1 MIEASVMR
9 TVWNDGKT
17 GYEVKA
23 KGHAGAGK
31 YGQDIVCAAVS
42 CLMQT
47 LANEVEEAA
56 RAGLVAL
63 GAVAHGEGW
72 MRVEVTPTNES
83 CDMVEAWVELVQD
96 GLDALAE
103 SYPENVELVV
113 NMVFADGK
121 APDPAQLPDMVDGKM
136 NLQLFA
142 ATEATAASGR
152 NREPRLGPWPAG
164 HECRPRHEVDAG
176 SHNPFGG
183 MDLQLF
189 AEGAAASGSAA
200 AGGDAAGEGT
210 AEITGPE
217 LRPAQERLA
226 KRSRPGKAAKAAGN
240 ALSPAMS
247 AEGGADAG
255 APQNGEPSA
264 EETTGEVQQQEEP
277 KQADPAQ
284 KRRAFGQLMQGE
296 YAAEFEEA
304 MQRAAQLAVQSVQE
318 NPAVKG
324 LLEALGEAYGI
335 DAGNAENLE
344 ALTEAV
350 KSGKVKNDEYY
361 ETMAAER
368 GISVKTARELDK
380 MEGELQR
387 ANAEKQRAEQM
398 RLAAEHQQ
406 RAAAVRAQWEAEAAQ
421 LKEKYPAFELDEVL
435 NNPSV
440 ADMIRRGIGLEAA
453 YRAAYFDQLM
463 TESTA
468 RTAKQVEQGV
478 AARIQ
483 QRAQRPAENG
493 AHPGAAAETKVDVA
507 HMTAKQRAELAKRAR
522 RGERIVL

>member
-72 MRVEVTPTNES
+72 MRVEVTPTHES
-83 CDMVEAWVELVQD
+83 YDMVEAWVELVQD

-142 ATEATAASGR
+142 E
-152 NREPRLGPWPAG
+152 
-164 HECRPRHEVDAG
+164 
-176 SHNPFGG
+176 GG
-183 MDLQLF
+183 GDG
-189 AEGAAASGSAA
+189 GAAGDGAEAA
-200 AGGDAAGEGT
+200 PAVQA
-210 AEITGPE
+210 PE

-226 KRSRPGKAAKAAGN
+226 KRSRPGRAAKAA
-240 ALSPAMS
+240 PAPS
-247 AEGGADAG
+247 ADGGEDAG

-264 EETTGEVQQQEEP
+264 EKTTGEAQQQEES

-361 ETMAAER
+361 ETLAAER

-493 AHPGAAAETKVDVA
+493 AHPGGAAEMKVDVA

>member
-1 MIEASVMR
+1 MIEATVMR

-72 MRVEVTPTNES
+72 MRVEVTPTHES
-83 CDMVEAWVELVQD
+83 YDMVEAWVELVQD

-142 ATEATAASGR
+142 E
-152 NREPRLGPWPAG
+152 
-164 HECRPRHEVDAG
+164 
-176 SHNPFGG
+176 GG
-183 MDLQLF
+183 GDG
-189 AEGAAASGSAA
+189 GAAGDGAEAA
-200 AGGDAAGEGT
+200 PAVQA
-210 AEITGPE
+210 PE

-226 KRSRPGKAAKAAGN
+226 KRSRPGRAVKAELPQSAAPT
-240 ALSPAMS
+240 APSEREPVS
-247 AEGGADAG
+247 SADADPQTEKES
-255 APQNGEPSA
+255 APGEEKP
-264 EETTGEVQQQEEP
+264 EQEP
-277 KQADPAQ
+277 KPTDPAE
-284 KRRAFGQLMQGE
+284 KRKAFGQLMQGE

-304 MQRAAQLAVQSVQE
+304 LQRASEMAVQNVLDD
-318 NPAVKG
+318 PAVKG
-324 LLEALGEAYGI
+324 LMDALGEAYGI
-335 DAGNAENLE
+335 DVQSADNLA

-350 KSGKVKNDEYY
+350 KNGKVKNDEYY
-361 ETMAAER
+361 ETLAAER
-368 GISVKTARELDK
+368 GISVKTAREMDR
-380 MEGELQR
+380 MESELQR
-387 ANAEKQRAEQM
+387 ANAEKQRAEQI
-398 RLAAEHQQ
+398 RQAAEHQQ

-421 LKEKYPAFELDEVL
+421 LKVKYPAFELDEVL

-463 TESTA
+463 EASTA
-468 RTAKQVEQGV
+468 RTAQQVEQGV

-493 AHPGAAAETKVDVA
+493 AHPGGAAEMKVDVA

>member
-1 MIEASVMR
+1 MIEATVIR

-72 MRVEVTPTNES
+72 MRVEVTPTHES

-142 ATEATAASGR
+142 E
-152 NREPRLGPWPAG
+152 
-164 HECRPRHEVDAG
+164 
-176 SHNPFGG
+176 GG
-183 MDLQLF
+183 GD
-189 AEGAAASGSAA
+189 GGA
-200 AGGDAAGEGT
+200 AGGEGGAEAAP
-210 AEITGPE
+210 AVQAPE

-226 KRSRPGKAAKAAGN
+226 KRSRPGRAVKAA
-240 ALSPAMS
+240 PAPS
-247 AEGGADAG
+247 ADGGADAG
-255 APQNGEPSA
+255 IPQKGEPSK
-264 EETTGEVQQQEEP
+264 EEAPGEEKPETQQGQPEQEP
-277 KQADPAQ
+277 KTTDPAE
-284 KRRAFGQLMQGE
+284 KRKAFGQLMQSE

-304 MQRAAQLAVQSVQE
+304 LQRASEMAVQNVLD

-324 LLEALGEAYGI
+324 LMDALGEAYGI

-361 ETMAAER
+361 ETLAAER

-435 NNPSV
+435 HNPSV

>member
-1 MIEASVMR
+1 MIRITYKEFPKEGAMR
-9 TVWNDGKT
+9 LRA
-17 GYEVKA
+17 E
-23 KGHAGAGK
+23 GHAGYAPK
-31 YGQDIVCAAVS
+31 GQDIVCAAVS
-42 CLMQT
+42 TLMQA
-47 LANEVEEAA
+47 LAFSADCSEEGFAVA
-56 RAGLVAL
+56 SSSGPAGTYLELQMKATPENRAKFELVTDGLELVAQL
-63 GAVAHGEGW
+63 YPKFV
-72 MRVEVTPTNES
+72 MI
-83 CDMVEAWVELVQD
+83 DD
-96 GLDALAE
+96 GMGTAD
-103 SYPENVELVV
+103 VV
-113 NMVFADGK
+113 
-121 APDPAQLPDMVDGKM
+121 
-136 NLQLFA
+136 
-142 ATEATAASGR
+142 
-152 NREPRLGPWPAG
+152 
-164 HECRPRHEVDAG
+164 
-176 SHNPFGG
+176 
-183 MDLQLF
+183 DLQLF

-304 MQRAAQLAVQSVQE
+304 MQRAAQVAAQNIQN
-318 NPAVKG
+318 NPQVKA
-324 LLEALGEAYGI
+324 LMDALGEAYGV
-335 DAGNAENLE
+335 DTSSPDSLA
-344 ALTEAV
+344 ALTDAV
-350 KSGKVKNDEYY
+350 KNGKVKNDAYY
-361 ETMAAER
+361 ETLAAEK
-368 GISVKTARELDK
+368 GISVKTAREMDR

-398 RLAAEHQQ
+398 RAAAEHQQ
-406 RAAAVRAQWEAEAAQ
+406 RVAAVQAQWQAEAERLQ
-421 LKEKYPAFELDEVL
+421 QKYPSFALDEVL
-435 NNPSV
+435 NNPAV

-463 TESTA
+463 ENQTA
-468 RTAKQVEQGV
+468 QTAKQVEQGV

-483 QRAQRPAENG
+483 QRGQRPTENG
-493 AHPGAAAETKVDVA
+493 VRPGGAAETKVDVE
-507 HMTAKQRAELAKRAR
+507 HMTRAQRAELARRAR

>member
-1 MIEASVMR
+1 MIRITYKEFPKEGAMR
-9 TVWNDGKT
+9 LRA
-17 GYEVKA
+17 E
-23 KGHAGAGK
+23 GHAGYAPK
-31 YGQDIVCAAVS
+31 GQDIVCAAVS
-42 CLMQT
+42 TLMQA
-47 LANEVEEAA
+47 LAFSADCSEEGFAVA
-56 RAGLVAL
+56 SSSGPAGTYLELQMKATPENRAKFELVTDGLELVAQL
-63 GAVAHGEGW
+63 YPKFV
-72 MRVEVTPTNES
+72 MI
-83 CDMVEAWVELVQD
+83 DD
-96 GLDALAE
+96 GMGTAD
-103 SYPENVELVV
+103 VV
-113 NMVFADGK
+113 
-121 APDPAQLPDMVDGKM
+121 
-136 NLQLFA
+136 
-142 ATEATAASGR
+142 
-152 NREPRLGPWPAG
+152 
-164 HECRPRHEVDAG
+164 
-176 SHNPFGG
+176 
-183 MDLQLF
+183 DLQLF

-226 KRSRPGKAAKAAGN
+226 KRSRPGKAAKTAGN

-318 NPAVKG
+318 NSAVKG

-361 ETMAAER
+361 ETLAAER

>member
-1 MIEASVMR
+1 MIEATVMR

-72 MRVEVTPTNES
+72 MRVDVTPTHES

-142 ATEATAASGR
+142 E
-152 NREPRLGPWPAG
+152 
-164 HECRPRHEVDAG
+164 
-176 SHNPFGG
+176 GG
-183 MDLQLF
+183 GDG
-189 AEGAAASGSAA
+189 GAAGDGAEAA
-200 AGGDAAGEGT
+200 PAVQA
-210 AEITGPE
+210 PE

-226 KRSRPGKAAKAAGN
+226 KRSRPGRAVKAAPAAEEPSQ
-240 ALSPAMS
+240 SPADDS
-247 AEGGADAG
+247 SPDGGA
-255 APQNGEPSA
+255 Q
-264 EETTGEVQQQEEP
+264 ETQEEKPEEQKEPEP
-277 KQADPAQ
+277 KPTDPAE
-284 KRRAFGQLMQGE
+284 KRKAFGQLMQSE

-304 MQRAAQLAVQSVQE
+304 LQRASEMAVKNVLD

-324 LLEALGEAYGI
+324 LMDALGEAYGI
-335 DAGNAENLE
+335 DVQSADNLA

-350 KSGKVKNDEYY
+350 KNGKVKNDEYY
-361 ETMAAER
+361 ETLAAER
-368 GISVKTARELDK
+368 GISVKTAREMDR
-380 MEGELQR
+380 MESELQR
-387 ANAEKQRAEQM
+387 ANAEKQRAEQV
-398 RLAAEHQQ
+398 RQAAEHQQ
-406 RAAAVRAQWEAEAAQ
+406 RAAAVRAQWEAEAAR
-421 LKEKYPAFELDEVL
+421 LKVKYPAFELDKVL

-463 TESTA
+463 EASTA
-468 RTAKQVEQGV
+468 RTAQQVEQGV
-478 AARIQ
+478 TARIQ

-493 AHPGAAAETKVDVA
+493 AHPGGAAEMKVDVA

>member
-1 MIEASVMR
+1 MIRITYKEFPKEGAMR
-9 TVWNDGKT
+9 LRA
-17 GYEVKA
+17 E
-23 KGHAGAGK
+23 GHAGYAPK
-31 YGQDIVCAAVS
+31 GQDIVCAAVS
-42 CLMQT
+42 TLMQA
-47 LANEVEEAA
+47 LAFSADCSEEGFAIA
-56 RAGLVAL
+56 SSSGPAGTYLELQMKATPENRAKFELVTDGLELVAQL
-63 GAVAHGEGW
+63 YPKFV
-72 MRVEVTPTNES
+72 MI
-83 CDMVEAWVELVQD
+83 DD
-96 GLDALAE
+96 GMGTAD
-103 SYPENVELVV
+103 VV
-113 NMVFADGK
+113 
-121 APDPAQLPDMVDGKM
+121 
-136 NLQLFA
+136 
-142 ATEATAASGR
+142 
-152 NREPRLGPWPAG
+152 
-164 HECRPRHEVDAG
+164 
-176 SHNPFGG
+176 
-183 MDLQLF
+183 DLQLF
-189 AEGAAASGSAA
+189 AEGAAASGSTA

-226 KRSRPGKAAKAAGN
+226 KRSRPGKTAKAAGN

-344 ALTEAV
+344 VLTEAV

-361 ETMAAER
+361 ETLAAER

>member
-1 MIEASVMR
+1 MIRITYKEFPKEGAMR
-9 TVWNDGKT
+9 LRA
-17 GYEVKA
+17 E
-23 KGHAGAGK
+23 GHAGYAPK
-31 YGQDIVCAAVS
+31 GQDIVCAAVS
-42 CLMQT
+42 TLMQA
-47 LANEVEEAA
+47 LAFSADCSEEGFAVA
-56 RAGLVAL
+56 SSSGPAGTYLELQMKATPENRAKFELVTDGLELVAQL
-63 GAVAHGEGW
+63 YPKFV
-72 MRVEVTPTNES
+72 MI
-83 CDMVEAWVELVQD
+83 DD
-96 GLDALAE
+96 GMGTAD
-103 SYPENVELVV
+103 VV
-113 NMVFADGK
+113 
-121 APDPAQLPDMVDGKM
+121 
-136 NLQLFA
+136 
-142 ATEATAASGR
+142 
-152 NREPRLGPWPAG
+152 
-164 HECRPRHEVDAG
+164 
-176 SHNPFGG
+176 
-183 MDLQLF
+183 DLQLF

-226 KRSRPGKAAKAAGN
+226 KRSRPGRAVKAT
-240 ALSPAMS
+240 PAPS
-247 AEGGADAG
+247 ADGGADAG
-255 APQNGEPSA
+255 TPTKGEPSA

-277 KQADPAQ
+277 KQADPTQ

-361 ETMAAER
+361 ETLAAER

>member
-1 MIEASVMR
+1 MIEASVTR
-9 TVWNDGKT
+9 TVWTTGKT
-17 GYEVKA
+17 QYTVKA
-23 KGHAGAGK
+23 EGHAGAGK
-31 YGQDIVCAAVS
+31 YGSDIVCAAVS
-42 CLMQT
+42 VLMQT

-56 RAGLVAL
+56 RAGKLTL
-63 GAVAHGEGW
+63 GVVAHGDGW
-72 MRVEVTPTNES
+72 MKVEAMPTDSICNT
-83 CDMVEAWVELVQD
+83 MEAWVEFVQD
-96 GLDALAE
+96 GLDAIAQ
-103 SYPENVELVV
+103 SYPDNVQLEMHTVYADTDAPDEDESLDV
-113 NMVFADGK
+113 ADGK
-121 APDPAQLPDMVDGKM
+121 L
-136 NLQLFA
+136 N
-142 ATEATAASGR
+142 
-152 NREPRLGPWPAG
+152 
-164 HECRPRHEVDAG
+164 
-176 SHNPFGG
+176 
-183 MDLQLF
+183 LQLF

-240 ALSPAMS
+240 ALSPVMS

-264 EETTGEVQQQEEP
+264 EETTGEAQQQEEP

-361 ETMAAER
+361 ETLAAER

>member
-72 MRVEVTPTNES
+72 MRVEVTPTHES

-142 ATEATAASGR
+142 E
-152 NREPRLGPWPAG
+152 
-164 HECRPRHEVDAG
+164 
-176 SHNPFGG
+176 GG
-183 MDLQLF
+183 GDG
-189 AEGAAASGSAA
+189 GAAGDGAEAA
-200 AGGDAAGEGT
+200 PAVQA
-210 AEITGPE
+210 PE

-226 KRSRPGKAAKAAGN
+226 KRSRPGRAVKAA
-240 ALSPAMS
+240 PAPS
-247 AEGGADAG
+247 ADGGADAG

-264 EETTGEVQQQEEP
+264 EETTGEAQQQEEP

-361 ETMAAER
+361 ETLAAER

>member
-1 MIEASVMR
+1 MIEATVMR

-72 MRVEVTPTNES
+72 MRVEVTPTHES

-142 ATEATAASGR
+142 E
-152 NREPRLGPWPAG
+152 
-164 HECRPRHEVDAG
+164 
-176 SHNPFGG
+176 GG
-183 MDLQLF
+183 GDG
-189 AEGAAASGSAA
+189 GAAGDGAEAA
-200 AGGDAAGEGT
+200 PAVQA
-210 AEITGPE
+210 PE

-226 KRSRPGKAAKAAGN
+226 KRSRPGRAVKAAPAAEEPSQ
-240 ALSPAMS
+240 SPADDS
-247 AEGGADAG
+247 SPDGGA
-255 APQNGEPSA
+255 Q
-264 EETTGEVQQQEEP
+264 ETQEEKPEEQKEPEP
-277 KQADPAQ
+277 KPTDPAE
-284 KRRAFGQLMQGE
+284 KRKAFGQLMQSE

-304 MQRAAQLAVQSVQE
+304 LQRASEMAVKNVLD

-324 LLEALGEAYGI
+324 LMDALGEAYGI
-335 DAGNAENLE
+335 DVQSADNLA

-350 KSGKVKNDEYY
+350 KNGKVKNDEYY
-361 ETMAAER
+361 ETLAAER
-368 GISVKTARELDK
+368 GISVKTAREMDR
-380 MEGELQR
+380 MESELQR
-387 ANAEKQRAEQM
+387 ANAEKQRAEQV
-398 RLAAEHQQ
+398 RQAAEHQQ
-406 RAAAVRAQWEAEAAQ
+406 RAAAVRAQWEAEAAR
-421 LKEKYPAFELDEVL
+421 LKVKYPAFELDKVL

-453 YRAAYFDQLM
+453 YRAASFDQLM
-463 TESTA
+463 EASTA
-468 RTAKQVEQGV
+468 RTAQQVEQGV
-478 AARIQ
+478 TARIQ

-493 AHPGAAAETKVDVA
+493 AHPGGAAEMKVDVA

>member
-1 MIEASVMR
+1 MIEATVMR

-72 MRVEVTPTNES
+72 MRVEVTPTHES
-83 CDMVEAWVELVQD
+83 YDMVEAWVELVQD

-142 ATEATAASGR
+142 E
-152 NREPRLGPWPAG
+152 
-164 HECRPRHEVDAG
+164 
-176 SHNPFGG
+176 GG
-183 MDLQLF
+183 GDG
-189 AEGAAASGSAA
+189 GAAGDGAEAA
-200 AGGDAAGEGT
+200 PAVQA
-210 AEITGPE
+210 PE

-226 KRSRPGKAAKAAGN
+226 KRSRPGRAVKAELPQSAAPT
-240 ALSPAMS
+240 APSEREPVS
-247 AEGGADAG
+247 SADADPQTEKKS
-255 APQNGEPSA
+255 APGEEKP
-264 EETTGEVQQQEEP
+264 EQEP
-277 KQADPAQ
+277 KPTDPAE
-284 KRRAFGQLMQGE
+284 KRKAFGQLMQGE

-304 MQRAAQLAVQSVQE
+304 LQRASEMAVQNVLD

-324 LLEALGEAYGI
+324 LMDALGEAYGI
-335 DAGNAENLE
+335 DVQSADNLA

-350 KSGKVKNDEYY
+350 KNGKVKNDEYY
-361 ETMAAER
+361 ETLAAER
-368 GISVKTARELDK
+368 GISVKTAREMDR
-380 MEGELQR
+380 MESELQR
-387 ANAEKQRAEQM
+387 ANAEKQRAEQI
-398 RLAAEHQQ
+398 RQAAEHQQ

-421 LKEKYPAFELDEVL
+421 LKVKYPAFELDEVL

-463 TESTA
+463 EASTA
-468 RTAKQVEQGV
+468 RTAQQVEQGV
-478 AARIQ
+478 TARIQ

-493 AHPGAAAETKVDVA
+493 AHPGGAAEMKVDVA

>member
-1 MIEASVMR
+1 
-9 TVWNDGKT
+9 
-17 GYEVKA
+17 
-23 KGHAGAGK
+23 
-31 YGQDIVCAAVS
+31 
-42 CLMQT
+42 
-47 LANEVEEAA
+47 
-56 RAGLVAL
+56 
-63 GAVAHGEGW
+63 
-72 MRVEVTPTNES
+72 
-83 CDMVEAWVELVQD
+83 
-96 GLDALAE
+96 
-103 SYPENVELVV
+103 
-113 NMVFADGK
+113 MVFADGK

-142 ATEATAASGR
+142 EGGGDGGAAGDGAEAT
-152 NREPRLGPWPAG
+152 
-164 HECRPRHEVDAG
+164 
-176 SHNPFGG
+176 
-183 MDLQLF
+183 
-189 AEGAAASGSAA
+189 
-200 AGGDAAGEGT
+200 T
-210 AEITGPE
+210 AVQAPE

-226 KRSRPGKAAKAAGN
+226 KRSRPGRAVKAELPQSAAPT
-240 ALSPAMS
+240 APSEREPVS
-247 AEGGADAG
+247 SADADPQTEKES
-255 APQNGEPSA
+255 APGEEKP
-264 EETTGEVQQQEEP
+264 EQEP
-277 KQADPAQ
+277 KTTDPAE
-284 KRRAFGQLMQGE
+284 KRKAFGQLMQSE

-304 MQRAAQLAVQSVQE
+304 LQRASEMAVQNVLD

-324 LLEALGEAYGI
+324 LMDALGEAYGI
-335 DAGNAENLE
+335 DVQSADNLA

-350 KSGKVKNDEYY
+350 KNGKVKNDEYY
-361 ETMAAER
+361 ETLAAER
-368 GISVKTARELDK
+368 GISVKTAREMDR
-380 MEGELQR
+380 MESELQR

-493 AHPGAAAETKVDVA
+493 AHPGGAAEMKVDVA

>member
-47 LANEVEEAA
+47 LANAVEEAA

-72 MRVEVTPTNES
+72 MRVEVTPTHES

-103 SYPENVELVV
+103 SYPENVELMV

-142 ATEATAASGR
+142 ATEATATGGR

-176 SHNPFGG
+176 SYNPFGG

-189 AEGAAASGSAA
+189 ADGD
-200 AGGDAAGEGT
+200 GGAAGEGGT
-210 AEITGPE
+210 EEAPAVQEPA

-226 KRSRPGKAAKAAGN
+226 RRSGALRGKASPAAPAQETQPQESEKPTEEKPQEQKAEKTPEEKRKAFGELVRGEYSDIFNEVMQQAIIKAGEAVPADPKAAALRQ
-240 ALSPAMS
+240 ALS
-247 AEGGADAG
+247 
-255 APQNGEPSA
+255 
-264 EETTGEVQQQEEP
+264 
-277 KQADPAQ
+277 
-284 KRRAFGQLMQGE
+284 
-296 YAAEFEEA
+296 
-304 MQRAAQLAVQSVQE
+304 
-318 NPAVKG
+318 
-324 LLEALGEAYGI
+324 EAYGVDGEDVDGLI
-335 DAGNAENLE
+335 
-344 ALTEAV
+344 EAV
-350 KSGKVKNDEYY
+350 NNGKVKDDAYY
-361 ETMAAER
+361 EELAQQR
-368 GISVKTARELDK
+368 GVSVKTARELDK
-380 MEGELQR
+380 MESDLRR
-387 ANAEKQRAEQM
+387 ANDQNAKLQAAQQEAARQR
-398 RLAAEHQQ
+398 
-406 RAAAVRAQWEAEAAQ
+406 RAAQIRAQWDAQAVQ
-421 LKEKYPAFELDEVL
+421 LKAQYPDFDLGEVL
-435 NNPSV
+435 ANEQV
-440 ADMIRRGIGLEAA
+440 GELMRRGVSLPDA
-453 YRAAYFDQLM
+453 YRAAYFNHIMEQA
-463 TESTA
+463 TA
-468 RTAKQVEQGV
+468 RTAQTVEQGV
-478 AARIQ
+478 TARIQ
-483 QRAQRPAENG
+483 QRAARPGENG
-493 AHPGAAAETKVDVA
+493 TRPGGAVTTKFDISN
-507 HMTAKQRAELAKRAR
+507 TTRRQREELERRAR
-522 RGERIVL
+522 RGEKIVL

>member
-1 MIEASVMR
+1 MIRITYKEFPKEGAMR
-9 TVWNDGKT
+9 LRA
-17 GYEVKA
+17 E
-23 KGHAGAGK
+23 GHAGYAPK
-31 YGQDIVCAAVS
+31 GQDIVCAAVS
-42 CLMQT
+42 TLMQA
-47 LANEVEEAA
+47 LAFSADCSEEGFAVA
-56 RAGLVAL
+56 SSSGPAGTYLELQMKATPENRAKFELVTDGLELVAQL
-63 GAVAHGEGW
+63 YPKFV
-72 MRVEVTPTNES
+72 MI
-83 CDMVEAWVELVQD
+83 DD
-96 GLDALAE
+96 GMGTAD
-103 SYPENVELVV
+103 VV
-113 NMVFADGK
+113 
-121 APDPAQLPDMVDGKM
+121 
-136 NLQLFA
+136 
-142 ATEATAASGR
+142 
-152 NREPRLGPWPAG
+152 
-164 HECRPRHEVDAG
+164 
-176 SHNPFGG
+176 
-183 MDLQLF
+183 DLQLF

-361 ETMAAER
+361 ETLAAER

-440 ADMIRRGIGLEAA
+440 ADMIRCGIGLEAA

>member
-1 MIEASVMR
+1 MIEVTVMR

-142 ATEATAASGR
+142 E
-152 NREPRLGPWPAG
+152 
-164 HECRPRHEVDAG
+164 
-176 SHNPFGG
+176 GG
-183 MDLQLF
+183 GDG
-189 AEGAAASGSAA
+189 GAAGDGAEAA
-200 AGGDAAGEGT
+200 PAVQA
-210 AEITGPE
+210 PE

-226 KRSRPGKAAKAAGN
+226 KRSRPGRAAKAAP
-240 ALSPAMS
+240 AAEEPSQSPAGDS
-247 AEGGADAG
+247 SPDGGT
-255 APQNGEPSA
+255 Q
-264 EETTGEVQQQEEP
+264 ETQEEKPEEQKEPEP
-277 KQADPAQ
+277 KLTDPAE
-284 KRRAFGQLMQGE
+284 KRKAFGQLMQGE

-304 MQRAAQLAVQSVQE
+304 LQRASEMAVQNVLD

-324 LLEALGEAYGI
+324 LMDALGEAYGI
-335 DAGNAENLE
+335 DVQSADNLA

-350 KSGKVKNDEYY
+350 KNGKVKNDEYY
-361 ETMAAER
+361 ETLAAER
-368 GISVKTARELDK
+368 GISVKTAREMDR
-380 MEGELQR
+380 MESELQR
-387 ANAEKQRAEQM
+387 ANAEKQRAEQI
-398 RLAAEHQQ
+398 RQAAEHQQ